1 MADTSAFTENDR
13 MLMGKNYHFFNR
25 ADHIGRIDYPDY
37 YGYLLSIAS
46 QSVKVWDPYF
56 NVGDEVLFS
65 RVQAGVDITILYMY
79 NSRGGGY
86 APCPTAAAVKSSV
99 EAHLP
104 LVHGAVKVAYLPTS
118 DATLFDERK
127 WHDRFLILDDT
138 LVFLVGGSLAYQR
151 SSAKCFGIYDIEED
165 EDAAL
170 VIERFEKTLYEVSS
184 KGYVVI

>member
-25 ADHIGRIDYPDY
+25 ADHVGGTDYPDY

-56 NVGDEVLFS
+56 NVGDEGLFS
-65 RVQAGVDITILYMY
+65 HVQAGVAVTILYMY
-79 NSRGGGY
+79 KSPVGSYVYG
-86 APCPTAAAVKSSV
+86 PTPAAVKSSV
-99 EAHLP
+99 EAQLP

-118 DATLFDERK
+118 DATLFDERM

-138 LVFLVGGSLAYQR
+138 LVFLVGGSLTYQR
-151 SSAKCFGIYDIEED
+151 SSARCFGIYDIEED

-170 VIERFEKTLYEVSS
+170 VVERFEKALYEVSS